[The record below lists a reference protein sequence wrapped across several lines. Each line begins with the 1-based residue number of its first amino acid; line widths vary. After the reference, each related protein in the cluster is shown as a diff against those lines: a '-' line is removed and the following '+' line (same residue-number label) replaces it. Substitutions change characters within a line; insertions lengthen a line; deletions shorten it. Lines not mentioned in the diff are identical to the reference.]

1 MLQAM
6 QWKSGV
12 PSEGELLIIGHQLK
26 NIGDKFESSE
36 DNRRQQSKNETEKDS
51 RNSVKVPTNAIKFF
65 CGNRVKD
72 PWL

>member
-1 MLQAM
+1 M

-26 NIGDKFESSE
+26 SIGDKFETSE
-36 DNRRQQSKNETEKDS
+36 DNRRQQSKKETEKKS
-51 RNSVKVPTNAIKFF
+51 RNSVKVPKNVKKRY
-65 CGNRVKD
+65 CGNRGKY

>member
-12 PSEGELLIIGHQLK
+12 PSEGVRLLAVQLK
-26 NIGDKFESSE
+26 NTGDTLETSE
-36 DNRRQQSKNETEKDS
+36 DNKRQQSKNETEKES
-51 RNSVKVPTNAIKFF
+51 RNSVKVPSNAMKCF
-65 CGNRVKD
+65 CGNRVKH

>member
-26 NIGDKFESSE
+26 SIGDQFETSE
-36 DNRRQQSKNETEKDS
+36 DNRRQQSKKETKKES
-51 RNSVKVPTNAIKFF
+51 RNSVKVPRNAMKCF
-65 CGNRVKD
+65 CGNRDKD
-72 PWL
+72 PLL